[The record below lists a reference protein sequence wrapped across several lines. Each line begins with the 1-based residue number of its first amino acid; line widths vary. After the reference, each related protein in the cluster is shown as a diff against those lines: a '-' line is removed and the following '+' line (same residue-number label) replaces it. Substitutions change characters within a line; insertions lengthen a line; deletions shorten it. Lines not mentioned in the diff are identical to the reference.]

1 MFDSIFWFKAMELLL
16 SLSLLVFI
24 HELGHFM
31 WARFFKVGV
40 EKFYL
45 FFDAYNFAL
54 LRWNKQGLHLFDVIH
69 FPTLVNPSATEY
81 GIGWVPIGG
90 YCAIVGMI
98 DETHNA
104 DQADTDRPDAFVK
117 KGKFAQFMIM
127 FGGVLNNLILAV
139 VIYIGMAWYWGK
151 DILEIKNLPY
161 GVAYSE
167 VAKNVG
173 FQDDDVVMAL
183 DGKPVQDLNSFQ
195 SGILLANEVMVLRQ
209 GKEVRIALPDTL
221 GTHFLEYKEDLVN
234 FCTIRQPMVVD
245 SVLPGKTAE
254 QIGLLRGDRIM
265 QVDSMHTPYIAD
277 VRQQL
282 KAHAGD
288 SVTISVLRADSLYSF
303 RTKLEANGMLG
314 FSFKN
319 MIGQEYFTHID
330 YSFAEAI
337 PAGIGRG
344 WDMLYNYVRQFKLV
358 FTKQGAKELGG
369 FGSMGSIFPE
379 EWIWRAFWGLTAF
392 ISVALA
398 FMNILPIPALDGG
411 HIAIL
416 AIEAI
421 IRRPLSDKL
430 KDRLQYVGF
439 GFIILLLIV
448 VNANDIIKFL
458 L

>member
-1 MFDSIFWFKAMELLL
+1 MFDSIFWFKALELLL
-16 SLSLLVFI
+16 SLSILVFI

-31 WARFFKVGV
+31 WARIFKTGV

-54 LRWNKQGLHLFDVIH
+54 VRWNKQGLHFFDLIH
-69 FPTLVNPSATEY
+69 FPTLVNPSETEY
-81 GIGWVPIGG
+81 GIGWVPLGG

-98 DETHNA
+98 DETHDA
-104 DQADTDRPDAFVK
+104 EHADTDRADAFVK

-139 VIYIGMAWYWGK
+139 IIYIGIAWYWGK

-161 GVAYSE
+161 GVAYNE
-167 VAKNVG
+167 VAKSVG
-173 FQDDDVVMAL
+173 FQDGDVVIAL
-183 DGKPVQDLNSFQ
+183 DGKEVQDLVSMQ
-195 SGILLANEVMVLRQ
+195 SGMLLANEVTVLRQ

-221 GTHFLEYKEDLVN
+221 GTHFLEYKDIAD

-265 QVDSMHTPYIAD
+265 RVGSLETPYIAD

-282 KAHAGD
+282 KVHAGD
-288 SVTISVLRADSLYSF
+288 SVTISVLRADSLYTF

>member
-1 MFDSIFWFKAMELLL
+1 
-16 SLSLLVFI
+16 
-24 HELGHFM
+24 
-31 WARFFKVGV
+31 
-40 EKFYL
+40 
-45 FFDAYNFAL
+45 
-54 LRWNKQGLHLFDVIH
+54 
-69 FPTLVNPSATEY
+69 
-81 GIGWVPIGG
+81 
-90 YCAIVGMI
+90 
-98 DETHNA
+98 
-104 DQADTDRPDAFVK
+104 
-117 KGKFAQFMIM
+117 
-127 FGGVLNNLILAV
+127 
-139 VIYIGMAWYWGK
+139 
-151 DILEIKNLPY
+151 
-161 GVAYSE
+161 
-167 VAKNVG
+167 
-173 FQDDDVVMAL
+173 
-183 DGKPVQDLNSFQ
+183 
-195 SGILLANEVMVLRQ
+195 
-209 GKEVRIALPDTL
+209 
-221 GTHFLEYKEDLVN
+221 
-234 FCTIRQPMVVD
+234 
-245 SVLPGKTAE
+245 
-254 QIGLLRGDRIM
+254 
-265 QVDSMHTPYIAD
+265 
-277 VRQQL
+277 
-282 KAHAGD
+282 
-288 SVTISVLRADSLYSF
+288 
-303 RTKLEANGMLG
+303 MLG